1 MGTQVTSKVT
11 AEEKFTAAAKWA
23 QQARFRTDVKR
34 LVDGGSALRAVAASV
49 IRRRYD
55 LTETEFKQRLAE
67 VGYVMVGRGRGY
79 RAEIQPLMVTAAV
92 ARPVLD
98 AATVAAGAP
107 PCPPAWDAAAV
118 LDEIKLRLEQKAD
131 GGQLRWLDLVPTAD
145 GYLLHYTVTV
155 ERVLKVLL

>member
-11 AEEKFTAAAKWA
+11 AEEKFTAAAKRA

-34 LVDGGSALRAVAASV
+34 LVDGDRRAVAASV

-67 VGYVMVGRGRGY
+67 AGYVMVGRGRGY